1 MEDNSIAIF
10 FDIGA
15 TLGSLSLNAS
25 GRPATFNVYDYIP
38 RVLEHLKSGGLRIG
52 IISNTGDNP
61 GSLITGVMSQSE
73 IWPHF
78 ESDLLIYS
86 SDVGLTKETSEIF
99 TYACQIAKAH
109 PRQCLYVGEDSWER
123 LNAATAGMRVS
134 PHPLLVQD
142 IIDGE
147 RLRFVRLSPPEDS
160 PASQMRDAIQGKSF
174 VPLHVSGRERSKLV
188 GITTTSALATFAN
201 AQIDV
206 VPLGSVDAPLWSD
219 LYLLRDDRAAR
230 TGFLSF
236 DGQSAS
242 FFAAGDQANWLVSST
257 GEGLLV
263 ALPAG
268 RSVEEFHFEE
278 AYHGHNLKLA
288 PDLTLLTSFD
298 TVLAAASFIEI
309 DRCVS
314 DVLSK
319 SERDVLSRLTDESI
333 KKHIGAYIG
342 KAPLGDGGEAVR
354 SRHIHS
360 ADNERVVRAL
370 AKHFSSISNRLR
382 VCLHPFTH
390 EGKRLFNV
398 EAEIGPNGGSELVLV
413 TAHLDSTAAFSP
425 HYDPRADEAP
435 GADDDA
441 SGVAGVLAIA
451 EAIVSLAT
459 LQLPERTVRFV
470 LFNAE
475 EHGLVGSKAYAR
487 DQAAKAAPIVAV
499 LQMDMIGYN
508 VEAPRSWELHA
519 GYWPSHEVQSRS
531 LALAERVSRIAREV
545 SPELQAPQVYVSK
558 GSLQADRDPAEGR
571 SDHAA
576 FHERGYTACAAS
588 EDFFAGPDAHAPEPE
603 GNPHYHQ
610 KEDTFVDPLY
620 AADIARAIAA
630 SAWMIAREPLP

>member
-1 MEDNSIAIF
+1 MQGEVHVVF

-15 TLGSLSLNAS
+15 TLGAIGLDAS
-25 GRPATFNVYDYIP
+25 GTPATFDVYSHIP
-38 RVLEHLKSGGLRIG
+38 PILEQLKNRGLRIG
-52 IISNTGDNP
+52 IISNTGDHP
-61 GSLITGVMSQSE
+61 GSQVTAVMSQSV
-73 IWPHF
+73 IWRHF
-78 ESDLLIYS
+78 EADLLIYS
-86 SDVGLTKETSEIF
+86 ADVGLAKDSPEIF
-99 TYACQIAKAH
+99 TYASQVAKTG

-123 LNAATAGMRVS
+123 LHATTAGMQVS

-147 RLRFVRLSPPEDS
+147 RLRFVRLSPPEDLLS
-160 PASQMRDAIQGKSF
+160 SQMRAALQGKSF

-188 GITTTSALATFAN
+188 GITTTSALAALAN
-201 AQIDV
+201 AQIEV
-206 VPLGSVDAPLWSD
+206 EPLGSADAPLLSD
-219 LYLLRDDRAAR
+219 LYILRDDRAVR

-236 DGQSAS
+236 DGQSAA

-268 RSVEEFHFEE
+268 RSVEEFHFDE
-278 AYHGHNLKLA
+278 AYHGHNLKLT
-288 PDLTLLTSFD
+288 PDLTLLSSFD
-298 TVLAAASFIEI
+298 AVLATASFVEVE
-309 DRCVS
+309 RSFS
-314 DVLSK
+314 DELSEK
-319 SERDVLSRLTDESI
+319 ERDVLSSLTDGSI
-333 KKHIGAYIG
+333 EKHIGAYIG
-342 KAPLGDGGEAVR
+342 TAALGDGGEAVR

-360 ADNERVVRAL
+360 ADNERVVHAL
-370 AKHFSSISNRLR
+370 AKHFSSISDQLR
-382 VCLHPFTH
+382 VRLHPFTH

-398 EAEIGPNGGSELVLV
+398 EAEIGPNGADELILV

-425 HYDPRADEAP
+425 PYDPRTDQAP

-451 EAIVSLAT
+451 EAIVSLAA
-459 LQLPERTVRFV
+459 LQLPERAVRFV

-519 GYWPSHEVQSRS
+519 GYWPSQEVQMRS
-531 LALAERVSRIAREV
+531 LALAERVSRIARQV

-558 GSLQADRDPAEGR
+558 GALQADRDPAEGR

-610 KEDTFVDPLY
+610 KGDTFVDPSY
-620 AADIARAIAA
+620 AADIARVIAA
-630 SAWMIAREPLP
+630 SAWMLARGPSP